1 MKKIEE
7 RIAGNPYVGRGLV
20 AGMSEDGNYAV
31 SAYFIMGRSAN
42 SRNRVFVMHGEDMY
56 TEPFEPEKV
65 EDPSLIIYRAL
76 TKTGNHLIYT
86 NGDQTDTILEGI
98 EAGKSFSK
106 SLKSRSFEPDGPN
119 WTPRISVMMNFGE
132 CAEGKAADK
141 NGCGG
146 KGCSGAGANNGLTY
160 EMSILKSA
168 DPDGKACN
176 RFTYDYEALPGI
188 GHFLHTYIT
197 DGNPLPTFT
206 GEPERIVI
214 PNDIDEF
221 SDAIWNSLDKEN
233 KISLYVR
240 YTALSGKCVQER
252 LINKNQL

>member
-98 EAGKSFSK
+98 EAGKSFSE

-119 WTPRISVMMNFGE
+119 WTPRISVVMHL
-132 CAEGKAADK
+132 ASD
-141 NGCGG
+141 
-146 KGCSGAGANNGLTY
+146 LTY

-240 YTALSGKCVQER
+240 YTALNGKCVQER

>member
-1 MKKIEE
+1 MNVYEMKKIEE
-7 RIAGNPYVGRGLV
+7 RIEGNPYVGRGLV

-76 TKTGNHLIYT
+76 TQHENHLIYT
-86 NGDQTDTILEGI
+86 NGDQTDTILKGYEEGKTFS
-98 EAGKSFSK
+98 EA
-106 SLKSRSFEPDGPN
+106 LKSRAFEPDGPN
-119 WTPRISVMMNFGE
+119 WTPRISVVMHFG
-132 CAEGKAADK
+132 AEATA
-141 NGCGG
+141 
-146 KGCSGAGANNGLTY
+146 GLTY

-168 DPDGKACN
+168 DSEGKACN
-176 RFTYDYEALPGI
+176 RFTFDYEALPGI

-197 DGNPLPTFT
+197 DGNPLPTFC
-206 GEPERIVI
+206 GEPERIAI

-221 SDAIWNSLDKEN
+221 SDAIWNSLDKDN

-240 YTALSGKCVQER
+240 YTALNGKCVQER